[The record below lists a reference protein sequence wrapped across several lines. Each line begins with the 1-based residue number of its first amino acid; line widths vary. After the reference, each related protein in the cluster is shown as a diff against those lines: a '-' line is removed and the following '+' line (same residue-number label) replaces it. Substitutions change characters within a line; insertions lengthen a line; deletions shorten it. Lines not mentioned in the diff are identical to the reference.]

1 VKKFGAMIVCALAFA
16 ASGCTTTFYGSA
28 KIEGGRAQC
37 ETTCKQWD
45 MDLVGMVAVGEYT
58 NGCICQARSSS
69 SSVSVRDIGQT
80 VLLGSA
86 GTAAGTVGAYNA
98 MKSGEAGAAAAS
110 FGGGIGGF

>member
-69 SSVSVRDIGQT
+69 SSVSV
-80 VLLGSA
+80 LGSA